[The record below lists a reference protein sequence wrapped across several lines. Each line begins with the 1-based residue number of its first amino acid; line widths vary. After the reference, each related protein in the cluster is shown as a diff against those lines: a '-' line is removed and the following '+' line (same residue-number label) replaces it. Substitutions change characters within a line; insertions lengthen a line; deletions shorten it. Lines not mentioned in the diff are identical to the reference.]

1 MFLEIEDTNWEIG
14 EKKKINPILL
24 NLKDVMSITIGE
36 ITGTGSYYW
45 FGKELRI
52 EYSSKTYHLLQGYS
66 DEDLQKIYDNI
77 VTKIKSNDES
87 IYKIQSVSDEEL
99 FKFTIFPDREA
110 IEANNINKYELLGN
124 KKSIQYLKDRFSIRK
139 CSERLSESNN
149 AVYFYN
155 TETGYVRV
163 SSKCTLKSRLE
174 YMVRDVCQYIN
185 DGKSGYT
192 FS

>member
-14 EKKKINPILL
+14 ERKKINPILL

-36 ITGTGSYYW
+36 VTGTSSYYW

-66 DEDLQKIYDNI
+66 DEDLQEIYNNI
-77 VTKIKSNDES
+77 VEKIKSGDEL

-99 FKFTIFPDREA
+99 FKFTIYPDREA
-110 IEANNINKYELLGN
+110 IEANNTKKYELLGN
-124 KKSIQYLKDRFSIRK
+124 KKSIQYLKDRFSIRE
-139 CSERLSESNN
+139 CSEILRESNS

-155 TETGYVRV
+155 AKTGYSRV
-163 SSKCTLKSRLE
+163 SSKCAHKSRLE
-174 YMVRDVCQYIN
+174 YMLRDVHQYIN
-185 DGKSGYT
+185 DGKPGFT